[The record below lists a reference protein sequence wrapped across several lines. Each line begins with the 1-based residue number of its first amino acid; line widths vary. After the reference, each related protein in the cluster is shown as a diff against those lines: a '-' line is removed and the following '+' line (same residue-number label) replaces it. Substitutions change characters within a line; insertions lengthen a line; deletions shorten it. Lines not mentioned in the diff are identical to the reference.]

1 VRGSTLWFW
10 TKSSG
15 GRDCTVEST
24 SVAAIGRGGYS
35 CGECVYHPTSGLR
48 HLLSI
53 VEGLGAEARG
63 MWDRCYSR
71 RFDMGFQG
79 FDERFHSNWQVS
91 GRLMRR
97 LADVEGDLVVT
108 IYRDDEPVETR

>member
-1 VRGSTLWFW
+1 
-10 TKSSG
+10 
-15 GRDCTVEST
+15 
-24 SVAAIGRGGYS
+24 
-35 CGECVYHPTSGLR
+35 
-48 HLLSI
+48 
-53 VEGLGAEARG
+53 
-63 MWDRCYSR
+63 
-71 RFDMGFQG
+71 MGFQG